1 MLNIYLLK
9 KPMLQ
14 RRQTGVVLAM
24 VLILL
29 VIISLV
35 GSIAV
40 RNATVSEQTVN
51 SLRTNAVALQAAE
64 IGLRYCEYVANERTA
79 FGSTYSSAVKAKTL
93 TSTLVTTANDSTA
106 QWQNSTTWSGANV
119 ITVPN
124 SFFKT
129 TDVSAVVL
137 KNAPVCIIETLN
149 SDAGVGYVITARG
162 FANDAVLNAN
172 NAVVSG
178 AEVWL
183 QSILVQ

>member
-1 MLNIYLLK
+1 MPLQ
-9 KPMLQ
+9 KPYPV
-14 RRQTGVVLAM
+14 RQQQNGVVLAM

-64 IGLRYCEYVANERTA
+64 IGLRYCEYVANDVTTS
-79 FGSTYSSAVKAKTL
+79 GTTYSAAVKAQLL
-93 TSTLVTTANDSTA
+93 TTTLVTSANDSA
-106 QWQNSTTWSGANV
+106 AEWQKTTTWSTANV

-137 KNAPVCIIETLN
+137 KNAPICIIEVL
-149 SDAGVGYVITARG
+149 SSAAGKGYIITARG
-162 FANDAVLNAN
+162 FANDAVINAN
-172 NAVVSG
+172 RAVTSG